1 MGERKVLT
9 SRRREKTTMKN
20 KHEGVTR
27 LVQENL
33 FLLRYYLNTSVTEL
47 LLGPNNRVTPSLFF
61 IFLSFPGLR
70 LVISYRWAFLFLRRE
85 ERRRKTASPIRNK
98 RKRKEKGSFIIY
110 LRWALPWS
118 RNYKRV
124 FNFKYPM
131 KSYPNVK

>member
-61 IFLSFPGLR
+61 IFLSFPSPSFLR
-70 LVISYRWAFLFLRRE
+70 LDWCVSSATNRDG
-85 ERRRKTASPIRNK
+85 ERIDG
-98 RKRKEKGSFIIY
+98 KEKVYVWLFRIGELFFFFEEKKDEEKPPHRYEI
-110 LRWALPWS
+110 
-118 RNYKRV
+118 
-124 FNFKYPM
+124 
-131 KSYPNVK
+131 NVNERKKVLS